1 LQRYIALALV
11 FSLIVSVSSI
21 AIGADNDK
29 MFVAAIEIEGNE
41 FVSDEEI
48 MAVIGASVGSYVTG
62 DDIRKDLTTIYEMG
76 YFQEEPVAK
85 IPPYKDGIKIIYV
98 VNENIVVDNIRITGN
113 TVIPLKDLQS
123 KVTMETGKVFNSK
136 RFNADLNSI
145 AQVYY
150 DKGYSVG
157 LKNIEFDEITKTLTV
172 ELAEYKVGEVKIVG
186 NEKTKDY
193 VLWREVKT
201 QSGNIFDNSKLM
213 EDMRRI
219 YNLGF
224 FNEVSRELE
233 EGEDFTFNITIVVE
247 ELKTATAQFGAGYSS
262 VDGLFGTI
270 NVDDS
275 NFLGRAYGLKFN
287 WEFGGK
293 KNAYE
298 IGFFD
303 PWFAGNKMGFGI
315 DIYDRTF
322 RREETNS
329 KYDIWRRGIE
339 SGLTKYLDIYTTV
352 SGKFRMEDS
361 ELKRVSGVIE
371 NEPRTST
378 RSLSLVVNRDCR
390 DNFLDPRAGYSITG
404 STELAG
410 GILGGDNS
418 FIKYELDGS
427 TYFKGFRD
435 HIIAVRGML
444 GYISS
449 RTDVPQQEL
458 FFVGGPG
465 TLRGFDYGKFK
476 GNKMLLVNAEYRI
489 PIEEMLQGVIFVDVG
504 KAWEKGAVMSIR
516 DVEADVGI
524 GLRVKLPIGL
534 VIGIDFAR
542 SKDGVKSS
550 FNFGQGF

>member
-1 LQRYIALALV
+1 ML
-11 FSLIVSVSSI
+11 SLSSI
-21 AIGADNDK
+21 TTATDNEK
-29 MFVAAIEIEGNE
+29 MFVAGIEIQGNE
-41 FVSDEEI
+41 FVSDEDI
-48 MAVIGASVGSYVTG
+48 MAVIGVSVGSYVTG
-62 DDIRKDLTTIYEMG
+62 DEIRKDLTRIYEMG

-98 VNENIVVDNIRITGN
+98 VNENIVVKNIEITGN
-113 TVIPLKDLQS
+113 TAIPSKDIQS
-123 KVTMETGKVFNSK
+123 KITVQTGKVFNSK
-136 RFNADLNSI
+136 QFNADLNSI

-157 LKNIEFDEITKTLTV
+157 LKNIEFDEVTETLKV
-172 ELAEYKVGEVKIVG
+172 ELGEYRVGEVKIVG

-201 QSGNIFDNSKLM
+201 QSGDVFDNNKLM

-224 FNEVSRELE
+224 FDEVSRELE
-233 EGEDFTFNITIVVE
+233 EGEDFTFNITIVVK

-262 VDGLFGTI
+262 IDGLVGTI

-275 NFLGRAYGLKFN
+275 NFLGRAYGMKFN

-298 IGFFD
+298 IGFYD

-315 DIYDRTF
+315 NVYDRTF

-329 KYDIWRRGIE
+329 KYDIWRRGVE
-339 SGLTKYLDIYTTV
+339 SGLTKYLDVYTTV

-361 ELKRVSGVIE
+361 ELRRISGSVE
-371 NEPRTST
+371 SEPRTST
-378 RSLSLVVNRDCR
+378 RSLKLVVNRDCR
-390 DNFLDPRAGYSITG
+390 DNFLDPRVGYSLTG
-404 STELAG
+404 SSELAG
-410 GILGGDNS
+410 GILGGDNN

-427 TYFKGFRD
+427 TYFKGFKD
-435 HIIAVRGML
+435 HIIALRGMI

-449 RTDVPQQEL
+449 SADVPQQEL
-458 FFVGGPG
+458 FYVGGPG

-476 GNKMLLVNAEYRI
+476 GDKMLLVNAEYRI
-489 PIEEMLQGVIFVDVG
+489 PIDQMLQGVIFIDAG
-504 KAWEKGAVMSIR
+504 KAWEKDKAMSIQ
-516 DVEADVGI
+516 DVQTDVGI

-534 VIGIDFAR
+534 VIGVDLAR
-542 SKDGVKSS
+542 SQDGIKSS